1 MQPLLYTWLRLASQ
15 AIRIFPMR
23 GGKLPRFP
31 PRTGKIRLALE
42 VSSDRVFILLFPS
55 LALLP
60 SRPRAQGNWLHTV
73 PQPELGSKRSQR
85 PRIHRP
91 VGGGSAAIEHSKK
104 KVSAQVC
111 TSLYTAWARL
121 GLLLEMNCHSA
132 GSLWQFISKRSPTR
146 AQAVYKLVH

>member
-15 AIRIFPMR
+15 ASRIFPVR

-55 LALLP
+55 CRLSSSLA
-60 SRPRAQGNWLHTV
+60 
-73 PQPELGSKRSQR
+73 K
-85 PRIHRP
+85 
-91 VGGGSAAIEHSKK
+91 AIEHSKK

-121 GLLLEMNCHSA
+121 GLLLEMNCHNA
-132 GSLWQFISKRSPTR
+132 GSLWQFISKSSPR
-146 AQAVYKLVH
+146 HAQAVYKLVHRPSLCCESRKKWGL